1 MGRIVTPFLFLM
13 IAASIWPAAAFAS
26 HRSDFAKKDSVCDA
40 YGRSIRAALPVPGD
54 ASVRSRTPD
63 RPAAARKIEGVRKL
77 ENVPIVFD
85 GVGSRQEVRTPSDVA
100 DARQDNKLSLLENA
114 PLSRQN
120 GSLAKA
126 RDVSRPGNNGLE
138 AQWMRLDDSPIP
150 EPGIWAMLVAGFLGI
165 CAVARPRIFSS

>member
-1 MGRIVTPFLFLM
+1 MQRIVTPFLFLM

-26 HRSDFAKKDSVCDA
+26 HRSDPAKKESVCDA
-40 YGRSIRAALPVPGD
+40 SGRSIRAALAVPGD
-54 ASVRSRTPD
+54 AAVRPHAT
-63 RPAAARKIEGVRKL
+63 RPTAARKIQGVRKL

-85 GVGSRQEVRTPSDVA
+85 GVGSRHEARTPTEVA
-100 DARQDNKLSLLENA
+100 DARQDTKLSLLENT
-114 PLSRQN
+114 PLPRQN

-126 RDVSRPGNNGLE
+126 RDVSRPGNNALE
-138 AQWMRLDDSPIP
+138 AQWMRLDDTPIP

>member
-1 MGRIVTPFLFLM
+1 VGRIVTPFLFLM
-13 IAASIWPAAAFAS
+13 IAASIWPQAAFAS
-26 HRSDFAKKDSVCDA
+26 HRSDFAKKDSVCDT
-40 YGRSIRAALPVPGD
+40 YGRSIRAALSVPGD
-54 ASVRSRTPD
+54 ASVGPAPD
-63 RPAAARKIEGVRKL
+63 RPAAARKIQGVRKL

-85 GVGSRQEVRTPSDVA
+85 GAGSRHEARTPSDVA
-100 DARQDNKLSLLENA
+100 DARQDTKLSLLENT
-114 PLSRQN
+114 PLPRQN